1 MTDKLSARIL
11 LLDDEPFVLKL
22 LARMLANL
30 GFTAVATCENGAA
43 ALAQLDHAD
52 GPPELI
58 LMDINMPEM
67 DGVEFLR
74 KLVERGYAGSIIV
87 VSGED
92 QRVIRATEALVQ
104 AYNIPLLGQLQKPVS
119 PAGLAALLEAW
130 SPGTGNL
137 SAPEQH
143 RHHGADA
150 LRHAI
155 ANGELVNYY
164 QPIVAVLTGR
174 VVGVEAL
181 VRWRHP
187 AEGLLLPE
195 KFLGEAMQHELIGD
209 LCMEVFTAAVAQA
222 QTWHNEGRLLQI
234 SINLSAHDLTSLDF
248 ADIVANLTGEAGIS
262 PHGIMLEVPESLLL
276 RSSPALLETLTRL
289 RLKRFRLSID
299 DFGSAPSSLAQLR
312 NIPFNEVKLNANLI
326 HDARTSDPGG
336 ERYRTCLQ
344 QARQLE
350 VQVVG
355 KGVENL
361 EDWDLLHRSGGELAQ
376 GYFIGKPMPAA
387 DLPGWMSHWH
397 KRVNSGFRNATHP
410 SGG

>member
-1 MTDKLSARIL
+1 MIEKLSARIL

-30 GFTAVATCENGAA
+30 GFTSVISCESGAS

-92 QRVIRATEALVQ
+92 ERVIRATEALVQ
-104 AYNIPLLGQLQKPVS
+104 AYHLPLLGQLQKPVS
-119 PAGLAALLEAW
+119 PGRLAALLDAW
-130 SPGTGNL
+130 SPGTGAMP
-137 SAPEQH
+137 APQQP
-143 RHHGADA
+143 RRYGADA
-150 LRHAI
+150 IRHAI

-164 QPIVAVLTGR
+164 QPMVAALTGR

-187 AEGLLLPE
+187 VDGLLLPE
-195 KFLGEAMQHELIGD
+195 DFIGETTQHGLIGD
-209 LCMEVFTAAVAQA
+209 LSWQVLTSAVAQA
-222 QTWHNEGRLLQI
+222 QTWHNAGRLLQI
-234 SINLSAHDLTSLDF
+234 SINLSAHDLTSIDF
-248 ADIVANLTGEAGIS
+248 ADILANLVGEAGIS
-262 PHGIMLEVPESLLL
+262 PHGIMLEVPESLLM

-299 DFGSAPSSLAQLR
+299 DFGTTPSSLAQLR
-312 NIPFNEVKLNANLI
+312 NIPVDEVKLNADII
-326 HDARTSDPGG
+326 HGARTSDPGG
-336 ERYRTCLQ
+336 DRYRTCLE
-344 QARQLE
+344 QARQLD

-361 EDWDLLHRSGGELAQ
+361 EDWDLLHRSGSELAQ
-376 GYFIGKPMPAA
+376 GYFIGKPMPAT
-387 DLPGWMSHWH
+387 DLPGWISHWQ
-397 KRVNSGFRNATHP
+397 KRVSGGFRNGLPA